1 MQMKTFIKYL
11 LALPAIAAAPA
22 VVQAAEPAD
31 TLTARYVFE
40 NLEIPAIDLLSR
52 STRLDMAA
60 YHDVGRRYDARN
72 ELGGISTLDSLT
84 NNYAS
89 VTLTPVS
96 SLQLMTLPYAKS
108 GIALLSYTVDAGGPD
123 SQLMAV
129 DAQLR
134 LLPSGKFFKAPVL
147 RDFIVLPRNSSVSV
161 RDLEDLC
168 DFFSASYTLDAAT
181 GSVTVTPALSAV
193 MSEENYDRL
202 RPYITTSDG
211 SLRTRRYVWTGKTL
225 KLQPLE

>member
-1 MQMKTFIKYL
+1 MHMKTFIKYL

-96 SLQLMTLPYAKS
+96 SLQLMTLP
-108 GIALLSYTVDAGGPD
+108 
-123 SQLMAV
+123 
-129 DAQLR
+129 
-134 LLPSGKFFKAPVL
+134 
-147 RDFIVLPRNSSVSV
+147 
-161 RDLEDLC
+161 
-168 DFFSASYTLDAAT
+168 
-181 GSVTVTPALSAV
+181 
-193 MSEENYDRL
+193 
-202 RPYITTSDG
+202 
-211 SLRTRRYVWTGKTL
+211 
-225 KLQPLE
+225 

>member
-1 MQMKTFIKYL
+1 MHMKTFIKYL

-123 SQLMAV
+123 SRLMAV
-129 DAQLR
+129 DR
-134 LLPSGKFFKAPVL
+134 K
-147 RDFIVLPRNSSVSV
+147 SVV
-161 RDLEDLC
+161 
-168 DFFSASYTLDAAT
+168 
-181 GSVTVTPALSAV
+181 
-193 MSEENYDRL
+193 
-202 RPYITTSDG
+202 
-211 SLRTRRYVWTGKTL
+211 
-225 KLQPLE
+225 